1 MIYYLIVVNLIHVI
15 CHIIKKM
22 SSKIGDSYNSIRF
35 KLDVLTNT
43 KTSIQSDELKFAKV
57 ETYNINFYLFFV

>member
-1 MIYYLIVVNLIHVI
+1 
-15 CHIIKKM
+15 M